1 MLNLGA
7 YMYLINGKEIRIYAD
22 RKIVFYSSLF
32 ASEKMGHFNVD
43 IDLKRL
49 PESRMKLV

>member
-1 MLNLGA
+1 MLNLGV

-22 RKIVFYSSLF
+22 RKIFFYSSLF

-43 IDLKRL
+43 VDLNRL
-49 PESRMKLV
+49 PRNQE